1 MWLDNIKAL
10 KKEKGM
16 STKQIAEKTNLP
28 ERTVNRIFS
37 GDTDN
42 PYVDTLHRIVT
53 VLGGSL
59 DDILADSKMVVG
71 EKNLATLQENVDTVT
86 AEKDMLIADNKI
98 LNEKVATLT
107 AENNLLKMQL
117 MYTEKLLA
125 VHDFYNKIKPE

>member
-1 MWLDNIKAL
+1 
-10 KKEKGM
+10 
-16 STKQIAEKTNLP
+16 
-28 ERTVNRIFS
+28 
-37 GDTDN
+37 
-42 PYVDTLHRIVT
+42 
-53 VLGGSL
+53 
-59 DDILADSKMVVG
+59 MVVG